1 MKTTEIMNKMWKVK
15 DLQIIASTQKIKSLI
30 EDYNKDKNCLAYDW
44 IVGINLTEI
53 EKASFIYSALN

>member
-1 MKTTEIMNKMWKVK
+1 MKTTEIMNKIWKVK

-30 EDYNKDKNCLAYDW
+30 EDYNKYKNCRAYDW
-44 IVGINLTEI
+44 IVGINITEI